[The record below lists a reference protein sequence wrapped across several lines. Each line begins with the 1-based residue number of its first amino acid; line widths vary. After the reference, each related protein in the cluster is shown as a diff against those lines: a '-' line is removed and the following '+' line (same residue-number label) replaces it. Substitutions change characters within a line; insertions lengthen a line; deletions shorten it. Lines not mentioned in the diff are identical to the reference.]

1 MLSKVFRHT
10 PIRLLSG
17 ILCLLLI
24 VAPAIPALANVPS
37 LYTNPSTN
45 YNVYIDDQADL
56 LTPQEEESLLTVMK
70 EITAYGGCML
80 VTCDTN
86 YQTAAAYAKDVY
98 YDYFGNESGTLFL
111 IDMDNRDIILR
122 SNGAISRTITS
133 AYADSITDNSYT
145 YASRGN
151 YYACAHK
158 TFEQVLT
165 LLEGGRIAQP
175 MKYIS
180 LALFSLSAAI
190 LINFLMLKSS
200 RNSAQRKENPAV
212 AKASITLPKVAASL
226 AGMILIHSV
235 IHTRSDSSS
244 GGGGGGGGHSGGG
257 GGGHSGGSSGGHHF

>member
-1 MLSKVFRHT
+1 MLSKVFHRT
-10 PIRLLSG
+10 SMRILSAA
-17 ILCLLLI
+17 LCLLVLI
-24 VAPAIPALANVPS
+24 VPALPALANVPA

-45 YNVYIDDQADL
+45 YKVFIDDQADL
-56 LTPQEEESLLTVMK
+56 LTPEEEEALLPLMQK
-70 EITAYGGCML
+70 ITAYGGCML
-80 VTCDTN
+80 ATCDSN
-86 YQTAAAYAKDVY
+86 YQSAAAYAKDVY
-98 YDYFGNESGTLFL
+98 YDYFRNDSGTLFL

-145 YASRGN
+145 YASKKD
-151 YYACAHK
+151 YYGCAEK

-200 RNSAQRKENPAV
+200 RNAAQRKDNPAV
-212 AKASITLPKVAASL
+212 AQASVTLPKVGAAL
-226 AGMILIHSV
+226 AGMLLIKSV

-244 GGGGGGGGHSGGG
+244 GGGGGGHSGGGG